1 MDISMQM
8 FSGLKQ
14 EQNLSAQA
22 LQSVQL
28 LQMTTGELEATI
40 AKELEENPLL
50 EMDESAED
58 GGPIEPVEQTENPET
73 ENSLKEVGEEVYSKE
88 DWDGLFDSS
97 FADTERPLKDL
108 NAFDPEKEEWK
119 NQRKSVS
126 SMQDKL
132 KEQLRDWDRPKE
144 VLELVEG
151 VTKLDKI
158 EFKSHEEEQAE
169 NFKKIFVSMVLVLH
183 LNQLPILLFCCMVF
197 IF

>member
-14 EQNLSAQA
+14 EQNLSAQT

-119 NQRKSVS
+119 NANRKS
-126 SMQDKL
+126 
-132 KEQLRDWDRPKE
+132 
-144 VLELVEG
+144 
-151 VTKLDKI
+151 
-158 EFKSHEEEQAE
+158 
-169 NFKKIFVSMVLVLH
+169 
-183 LNQLPILLFCCMVF
+183 
-197 IF
+197 

>member
-97 FADTERPLKDL
+97 FADTERPLKDFL
-108 NAFDPEKEEWK
+108 SC
-119 NQRKSVS
+119 QR
-126 SMQDKL
+126 
-132 KEQLRDWDRPKE
+132 
-144 VLELVEG
+144 
-151 VTKLDKI
+151 I
-158 EFKSHEEEQAE
+158 A
-169 NFKKIFVSMVLVLH
+169 
-183 LNQLPILLFCCMVF
+183 
-197 IF
+197 